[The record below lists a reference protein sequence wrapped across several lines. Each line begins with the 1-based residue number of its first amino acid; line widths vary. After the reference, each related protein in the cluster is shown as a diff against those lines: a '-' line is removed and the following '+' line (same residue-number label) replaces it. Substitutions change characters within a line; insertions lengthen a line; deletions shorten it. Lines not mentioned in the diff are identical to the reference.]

1 LSGGA
6 DSTALVV
13 LAVAAGCVVTAHHV
27 DHGVRADS
35 GADAALA
42 RATAAALGVDFV
54 LHEVEIAAGPNQEAR
69 LRRAR
74 YDTLPAGVLTGH
86 TADDQA
92 ETVLLNLL
100 RGAGLD
106 GLSAMSPGPTKPLLA
121 LRRHDTLAVCRS
133 LALTVAVDPTN
144 GDRTFRRNRIRH
156 EALPLLAD
164 IAQRDPVDVLA
175 RTADVLRQDLDLL
188 DRLAADLDPTDARQL
203 TAAHPA
209 LASRA
214 VRRWLAADGYAPD
227 SATVDRV
234 LAVATGARLAC
245 ELTGGRRVERSGQ
258 RLRVVAPAR

>member
-1 LSGGA
+1 
-6 DSTALVV
+6 V
-13 LAVAAGCVVTAHHV
+13 LAIAAGCTVSAHHV
-27 DHGVRADS
+27 DHGIRADS
-35 GADAALA
+35 GADAEIA
-42 RATAAALGVDFV
+42 RATAAALGVEFV
-54 LHEVEIAAGPNQEAR
+54 LHHVEVAPGPNLEAR

-74 YDTLPAGVLTGH
+74 YDALPSGVLTGH

-106 GLSAMSPGPTKPLLA
+106 GLTAMSPGPAKPLLA
-121 LRRHDTLAVCRS
+121 LRRHETVTLCEAHG
-133 LALTVAVDPTN
+133 LAFATDPTN
-144 GDRTFRRNRIRH
+144 ADPSFRRNRIRH

-164 IAQRDPVDVLA
+164 IAQRDPVNVLA
-175 RTADVLRQDLDLL
+175 RTADVLRHDLDLL
-188 DRLAADLDPTDARQL
+188 DGLAAEIDPADARQL

-214 VRRWLAADGYAPD
+214 VRQWLATDGYAPD
-227 SATVDRV
+227 TAAVERV
-234 LAVATGARLAC
+234 LAVAAGTHLAC

>member
-1 LSGGA
+1 M
-6 DSTALVV
+6 
-13 LAVAAGCVVTAHHV
+13 LAIAAGCTVTAHHV

-35 GADAALA
+35 VADAEIAW
-42 RATAAALGVDFV
+42 ATAASLGVEFV
-54 LHEVEIAAGPNQEAR
+54 LHHIDRRRVDVAPGPNLEAR

-74 YDTLPAGVLTGH
+74 YDALPSGVLTGH

-106 GLSAMSPGPTKPLLA
+106 GLTAMSPGPTKPLLA
-121 LRRHDTLAVCRS
+121 LRRYETVTVCEALGLAV
-133 LALTVAVDPTN
+133 ATDPTN
-144 GDRTFRRNRIRH
+144 VDPSFRRNRIRH

-164 IAQRDPVDVLA
+164 IAQRDPVNVLA
-175 RTADVLRQDLDLL
+175 RTADVLRHDLDLL
-188 DRLAADLDPTDARQL
+188 DGLAAELDPADARQL
-203 TAAHPA
+203 AAAHPA

-227 SATVDRV
+227 AAAVERV
-234 LAVATGARLAC
+234 LAVAAGTHLAC

>member
-1 LSGGA
+1 M
-6 DSTALVV
+6 AL
-13 LAVAAGCVVTAHHV
+13 AIAAGCDVTAHHV
-27 DHGVRADS
+27 DHGVRAGS
-35 GADAALA
+35 AADAVSA
-42 RATAAALGVDFV
+42 RETAASLGVACV
-54 LHEVEIAAGPNQEAR
+54 IHRVEVAPGPNLEAR

-74 YDTLPAGVLTGH
+74 YDALPDGVLTGH

-106 GLSAMSPGPTKPLLA
+106 GLSAMAPGPTKPLLA
-121 LRRHDTLAVCRS
+121 LRRHETVGLCDALGLAV
-133 LALTVAVDPTN
+133 ATDPTN
-144 GDRTFRRNRIRH
+144 ADPAFRRNRIRH

-175 RTADVLRQDLDLL
+175 RTADVLRHDLDLL
-188 DRLAADLDPTDARQL
+188 DALAAEVDPTDARQL
-203 TAAHPA
+203 AAAHPA

-214 VRRWLAADGYAPD
+214 VRRWLASDGYPPD
-227 SATVDRV
+227 SAAVERV

>member
-1 LSGGA
+1 
-6 DSTALVV
+6 V
-13 LAVAAGCVVTAHHV
+13 LALASGCAVTAHHV
-27 DHGVRADS
+27 DHRIRAGSD
-35 GADAALA
+35 ADAAIA
-42 RATAAALGVDFV
+42 RATATALGVDFV
-54 LHEVEIAAGPNQEAR
+54 LHEVDVTAGPNQEAR

-74 YDTLPAGVLTGH
+74 YDALPPGVLTGH

-106 GLSAMSPGPTKPLLA
+106 GLSAMAPGPTKPLLA
-121 LRRHDTLAVCRS
+121 LRRRETLALCES
-133 LALTVAVDPTN
+133 LRLTVAVDPTN
-144 GDRTFRRNRIRH
+144 TDRTFRRNRLRH

-164 IAQRDPVDVLA
+164 ITARDPVDVLA
-175 RTADVLRQDLDLL
+175 RTAGVLRHDLELL
-188 DRLAADLDPTDARQL
+188 DSLAAGLDPTDARQL

-227 SATVDRV
+227 AAAVGRV
-234 LAVATGARLAC
+234 LAVASGARLAC

-258 RLRVVAPAR
+258 RLRVVTPAR

>member
-1 LSGGA
+1 
-6 DSTALVV
+6 V
-13 LAVAAGCVVTAHHV
+13 LAIAAECSVTAHHV

-35 GADAALA
+35 GADADAA

-54 LHEVEIAAGPNQEAR
+54 LHSVEVAPGPNLEAR

-74 YDTLPAGVLTGH
+74 YDALPGGVLTGH

-121 LRRHDTLAVCRS
+121 IRRYQTLMLCE
-133 LALTVAVDPTN
+133 ALGLTIVTDPTN
-144 GDRTFRRNRIRH
+144 TDRSFRRNRIRH

-164 IAQRDPVDVLA
+164 IAQRDLVNVLA
-175 RTADVLRQDLDLL
+175 RTADVLRHDLDLL
-188 DRLAADLDPTDARQL
+188 DELAAAIDPTDARQL
-203 TAAHPA
+203 AAAHPA

-227 SATVDRV
+227 AAAVERV
-234 LAVATGARLAC
+234 LAVATGTRLAC

-258 RLRVVAPAR
+258 LLRVVTPAR

>member
-1 LSGGA
+1 
-6 DSTALVV
+6 
-13 LAVAAGCVVTAHHV
+13 
-27 DHGVRADS
+27 
-35 GADAALA
+35 
-42 RATAAALGVDFV
+42 
-54 LHEVEIAAGPNQEAR
+54 
-69 LRRAR
+69 
-74 YDTLPAGVLTGH
+74 
-86 TADDQA
+86 
-92 ETVLLNLL
+92 L

-121 LRRHDTLAVCRS
+121 LRRHETLEVCRS
-133 LALTVAVDPTN
+133 LALTVAVDATN
-144 GDRTFRRNRIRH
+144 DDPTFRRNRVRH

-175 RTADVLRQDLDLL
+175 RTADVLRHDLDLL

-203 TAAHPA
+203 AAAHPA

-214 VRRWLAADGYAPD
+214 VRTWLAADGYGPD